1 MIHLASTSFLELV
14 RTTMA
19 ALLECEVLT
28 GEVIQILDT
37 TPSFSQKALLI
48 GCCLCDYYYYSGF
61 NSNVTSSE
69 RPSLPTLTK
78 APILVCFIIYMYSS
92 LANINL
98 LFL

>member
-61 NSNVTSSE
+61 NSKSPHQRTLPRLLASVT
-69 RPSLPTLTK
+69 PTIGSIAFAEAKL
-78 APILVCFIIYMYSS
+78 I
-92 LANINL
+92 
-98 LFL
+98 